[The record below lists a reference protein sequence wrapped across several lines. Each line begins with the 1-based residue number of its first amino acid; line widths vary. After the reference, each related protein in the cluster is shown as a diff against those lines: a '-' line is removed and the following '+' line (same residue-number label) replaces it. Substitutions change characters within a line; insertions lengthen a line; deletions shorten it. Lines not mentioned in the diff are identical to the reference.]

1 MNRSHLHKLQEQ
13 VTVTGSPGLHHSSQ
27 GVGVAGQLGLL
38 GNQKTSCLARNPNKG
53 KQMHGL
59 CTGIRLK
66 QPDTFLSVFG
76 VPSSVHTNVS
86 AMLSFLHSVRVRCC
100 HSCLSSTFPW
110 LLRCFPDL
118 WPLTCCSP
126 GLHLPGVLC
135 PPRTVTPNCTE

>member
-1 MNRSHLHKLQEQ
+1 MNRSHLHKLPEQ

-27 GVGVAGQLGLL
+27 GVGVVGQLGLL

-76 VPSSVHTNVS
+76 VPSSVHTKHLSQCSLSCIVS
-86 AMLSFLHSVRVRCC
+86 GSGVVTA
-100 HSCLSSTFPW
+100 CLSNTFPVA
-110 LLRCFPDL
+110 P
-118 WPLTCCSP
+118 
-126 GLHLPGVLC
+126 
-135 PPRTVTPNCTE
+135 